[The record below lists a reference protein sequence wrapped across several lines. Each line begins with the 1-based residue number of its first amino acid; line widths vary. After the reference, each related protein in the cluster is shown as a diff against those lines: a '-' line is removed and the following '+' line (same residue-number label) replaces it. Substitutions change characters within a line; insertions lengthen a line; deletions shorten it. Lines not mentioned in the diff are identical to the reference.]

1 MIAIIFYKRYIIC
14 PLFHNFALFLLFKIK
29 INNLDFMFGIPEIEK
44 KTFNNH
50 FINRVVV
57 AGGYNQN
64 RSCTAQRQSLMDRYA
79 ETLPLQTDNPQQQYR
94 INIDVKTNQTSVDA
108 NVSDLDHQL
117 TLRSKNMQKELMMTN
132 ANFHYQENG
141 TNYGTSVSFDQAVQ
155 PALTYLQEAGIEQ
168 LNVLKLQKIN
178 VIGYAIGKQA
188 ATEAPVPVWQ
198 PVSNLINARLVP
210 QYEAMMDAVTSIR
223 QHMSNIRL
231 TDGTYTLTI
240 KYGFNV
246 IEKKEDGS
254 MAKGQVIIDL
264 EIERKSP
271 VAMNAIMD
279 ELTLMHKELY
289 NAFLWSIS
297 EEYVALMNTGKGA

>member
-1 MIAIIFYKRYIIC
+1 
-14 PLFHNFALFLLFKIK
+14 
-29 INNLDFMFGIPEIEK
+29 MFGIPEIEK
-44 KTFNNH
+44 KTFNTH

-57 AGGYNQN
+57 AGGYNPN
-64 RSCTAQRQSLMDRYA
+64 RSCTAQRQSLMGRYA
-79 ETLPLQTDNPQQQYR
+79 ETLPLQTDSPQQQYR
-94 INIDVKTNQTSVDA
+94 INIDVKMNQTSVDT
-108 NVSDLDHQL
+108 NVCEQDHQV

-141 TNYGTSVSFDQAVQ
+141 STYGTSASFDQAVQ
-155 PALTYLQEAGIEQ
+155 PALIYLQEVGVVQ

-178 VIGYAIGKQA
+178 VIGYEIGKQS

-198 PVSNLINARLVP
+198 PASNLINARLVP
-210 QYEAMMDAVTSIR
+210 QYEAMMGAATSIR
-223 QHMSNIRL
+223 QHINNIRL
-231 TDGTYTLTI
+231 ADGAYTLTI

-271 VAMNAIMD
+271 VAMNAITD

-289 NAFLWSIS
+289 NAFLWSVS
-297 EEYVALMNTGKGA
+297 EEYVNLLNIGRGV